1 MKPHLPLLLLILTAA
16 GTLSCQGPKAP
27 ATAEVPAKKPGAGD
41 AAVAATVDPRAG
53 NDDFWR
59 LAMERY
65 KPSSTE
71 GVASVVDEAPA
82 TEDPPPADAAMPSA
96 PVAAASTPA
105 PVSEAPPAVKPPPAL
120 VPASVPFGI
129 RIPGQPGLV
138 KSPYDP
144 DGKSVDVRD
153 FAPGQMVRC
162 PYSEKIFRVPAR

>member
-1 MKPHLPLLLLILTAA
+1 LMKPHLPLLLLTLTAA

-65 KPSSTE
+65 KPS
-71 GVASVVDEAPA
+71 A

-162 PYSEKIFRVPAR
+162 PYSGKIFRVPAR